1 LPGNIEGNLPYERK
15 KEENMGFGKELVQ
28 SAEEA
33 LAIARGEAEPGV
45 VYVPPRVEFATIRKK
60 LGFSHVAFANR
71 YGLAVGTLRDWEQNR
86 RSPDR
91 SALVLLE
98 LIRRNPQMVAE
109 ALQAKHPKGFAPELA
124 VQG

>member
-1 LPGNIEGNLPYERK
+1 
-15 KEENMGFGKELVQ
+15 M
-28 SAEEA
+28 
-33 LAIARGEAEPGV
+33 
-45 VYVPPRVEFATIRKK
+45 
-60 LGFSHVAFANR
+60 
-71 YGLAVGTLRDWEQNR
+71 GTLRDWEQNR

>member
-1 LPGNIEGNLPYERK
+1 
-15 KEENMGFGKELVQ
+15 M
-28 SAEEA
+28 
-33 LAIARGEAEPGV
+33 ARGEAEPGV
-45 VYVPPRVEFATIRKK
+45 VYVPPRVEVATIRKK
-60 LGFSHVAFANR
+60 LGFSQVAFANR